1 MRKLNDDYMPQPL
14 QVSTNNSSYKPL
26 SDRISGH
33 FRPTATGQR
42 LDQLIAYF
50 GQLQGELVDAEWVV
64 KFCIDQIYKDTH
76 APQFAGGRCRVFT
89 RI

>member
-1 MRKLNDDYMPQPL
+1 MRKLKDDYTPKPV
-14 QVSTNNSSYKPL
+14 QVSTISNGYKPF
-26 SDRISGH
+26 SDRVADH
-33 FRPTATGQR
+33 FRPTTTGQR

-50 GQLQGELVDAEWVV
+50 SQLQGELVDAEWVA

-76 APQFAGGRCRVFT
+76 ASFSGGRCRVFT